1 MVVLTVAS
9 PFKLFRFRFCGF
21 TDFFVS
27 KTYSKKHGTGAKSEQ
42 DHVDCIGFFLMLKE
56 KKMRSL

>member
-9 PFKLFRFRFCGF
+9 PFKLFRFRFCGL

-42 DHVDCIGFFLMLKE
+42 DHVDCH
-56 KKMRSL
+56 